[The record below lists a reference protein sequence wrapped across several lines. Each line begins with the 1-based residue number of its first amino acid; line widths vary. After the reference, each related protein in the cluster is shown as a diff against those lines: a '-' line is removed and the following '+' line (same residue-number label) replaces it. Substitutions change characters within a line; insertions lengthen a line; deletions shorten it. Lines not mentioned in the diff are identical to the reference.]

1 MSACCS
7 SERTIGERPKL
18 EAAVQQRLALETGR
32 ACSVPDISKCGAS
45 ASHLQ
50 PRQCRR
56 QKCGSK
62 RDYYLSANPLT
73 SYVHVDGPPSCQSLL
88 HGAGS
93 RTAFIIAKSNSLT
106 LSWWS
111 RESLA
116 SIFEEGAIAANGEI
130 QEQMPPNQRTAP
142 NSRN

>member
-7 SERTIGERPKL
+7 SERTISEWPKL

-32 ACSVPDISKCGAS
+32 ACSVPDISNCGAS

-62 RDYYLSANPLT
+62 RDCYLSANRLT
-73 SYVHVDGPPSCQSLL
+73 PYVHVDGPPSCQSLL

-93 RTAFIIAKSNSLT
+93 RTAFIIAKSNSHT

-116 SIFEEGAIAANGEI
+116 SIFEGEAMAANGEI
-130 QEQMPPNQRTAP
+130 QERKATKPEDCTR
-142 NSRN
+142 SRN